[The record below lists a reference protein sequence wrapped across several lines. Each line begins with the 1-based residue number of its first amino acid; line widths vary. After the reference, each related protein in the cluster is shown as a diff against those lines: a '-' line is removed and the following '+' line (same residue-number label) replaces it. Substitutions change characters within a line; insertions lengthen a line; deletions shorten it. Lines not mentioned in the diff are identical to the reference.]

1 MQNYIWD
8 AQEYEK
14 HSQGQQKWAR
24 ELIEKISLKETD
36 NVLDLGCGD
45 GKVTAEIS
53 KKLNKGSI
61 IGIDNSVSMI
71 KLAKDRHS
79 KARYP
84 NLSFQEMDAGNLN
97 FSDHFDL
104 IFSNAVLHWVKDQKP
119 VIKGMFKSLKQ
130 GGRVLLQMGGKGNA
144 DGIVEV
150 LSELQ
155 TEKKWSSYFNEFKFP
170 FFFPGIKEYKLL
182 LLDCGFKLNRIE
194 LIPKKKDHSGIGDLK
209 GWIRTTWLPY
219 TQRVPEEERE
229 KFIDIVTKNYVKRY
243 SANSAGTI
251 NVQMVRL
258 EVEAVKNNL
267 SDYKN

>member
-1 MQNYIWD
+1 MKNYKWD

-24 ELIEKISLKETD
+24 ELVEKISLKGTE

-53 KKLNKGSI
+53 KLVRKGSI
-61 IGIDNSVSMI
+61 IGIDNSAAMI
-71 KLAKDRHS
+71 KLATDRHS
-79 KARYP
+79 VAIYP
-84 NLSFQEMDAGNLN
+84 NLSFKEMDAGNLK
-97 FSDHFDL
+97 FDDRFDL

-119 VIKGMFKSLKQ
+119 VIKGMFKSLKH

-144 DGIVEV
+144 AEIVEL

-155 TEKKWSSYFNEFKFP
+155 TEKKWHTYFNGFDFP
-170 FFFPGIKEYKLL
+170 FYFPGKNEYEAL
-182 LLDCGFKLNRIE
+182 LLDCGFTLNRIE
-194 LIPKKKDHSGIGDLK
+194 LIQKKMDHAGITALK

-219 TQRVPEEERE
+219 TERVPEEERE
-229 KFIDIVTKNYVKRY
+229 RFIDIVSKKYIERY
-243 SANSAGTI
+243 SDNSNGII

-258 EVEAVKNNL
+258 EVEAEK
-267 SDYKN
+267 K

>member
-1 MQNYIWD
+1 MKNYKWD

-14 HSQGQQKWAR
+14 HSQGQQKWAI
-24 ELIEKISLKETD
+24 ELIEKISLKGTE

-53 KKLNKGSI
+53 KIVSKGSI
-61 IGIDNSVSMI
+61 IGVDNSAAMI
-71 KLAKDRHS
+71 KLATDRHS
-79 KARYP
+79 AAIYP
-84 NLSFQEMDAGNLN
+84 NMSFEEMDAGNLK
-97 FSDHFDL
+97 FKDRFDL

-144 DGIVEV
+144 AEIVEV

-155 TEKKWSSYFNEFKFP
+155 TEKKWHTYFNGFDFP
-170 FFFPGIKEYKLL
+170 FYFPGTNEYESL
-182 LLDCGFKLNRIE
+182 LLDCGFTLNRIE
-194 LIPKKKDHSGIGDLK
+194 LIPKKMDHAGITALK

-219 TQRVPEEERE
+219 TERVPEEKRER
-229 KFIDIVTKNYVKRY
+229 FIDIVSKKFIERY
-243 SANSAGTI
+243 SANSNGII

-258 EVEAVKNNL
+258 EVEAEK
-267 SDYKN
+267 K

>member
-1 MQNYIWD
+1 MKNYKWD

-24 ELIEKISLKETD
+24 ELIEKISLNGTE

-53 KKLNKGSI
+53 KLVRKGSI
-61 IGIDNSVSMI
+61 IGIDNSAAMI
-71 KLAKDRHS
+71 KLATDRHS
-79 KARYP
+79 AAIYP
-84 NLSFQEMDAGNLN
+84 NLSFKEMDAGNLK
-97 FSDHFDL
+97 FDDRFDL

-119 VIKGMFKSLKQ
+119 VIKGMFKSLKH

-144 DGIVEV
+144 AEIVEV

-155 TEKKWSSYFNEFKFP
+155 TEKKWHTYFNGFDFP
-170 FFFPGIKEYKLL
+170 FYFPGKNEYEAL
-182 LLDCGFKLNRIE
+182 LLDCGFTLNRIE
-194 LIPKKKDHSGIGDLK
+194 LIPKKMDHAGITALK

-219 TQRVPEEERE
+219 TERVPEEKRER
-229 KFIDIVTKNYVKRY
+229 FIDIVSKKYIERY
-243 SANSAGTI
+243 SANSNGII

-258 EVEAVKNNL
+258 EVEAEK
-267 SDYKN
+267 K

>member
-1 MQNYIWD
+1 MKNYKWD

-24 ELIEKISLKETD
+24 ELVEKISLNGTE

-53 KKLNKGSI
+53 KLVRKGSI
-61 IGIDNSVSMI
+61 IGIDNSAAMI
-71 KLAKDRHS
+71 KLATDRHS
-79 KARYP
+79 VAIYP
-84 NLSFQEMDAGNLN
+84 NLSFKEMDAGNLK
-97 FSDHFDL
+97 FDDRFDL

-119 VIKGMFKSLKQ
+119 VIIGMFKSLKH

-144 DGIVEV
+144 AEIVEV

-155 TEKKWSSYFNEFKFP
+155 TEKKWHTYFNGFDFP
-170 FFFPGIKEYKLL
+170 FYFPGTNEYEALL
-182 LLDCGFKLNRIE
+182 LECGFKLNRIE
-194 LIPKKKDHSGIGDLK
+194 LIPKKMDHAGITALK

-219 TQRVPEEERE
+219 TERVPEEERE
-229 KFIDIVTKNYVKRY
+229 RFIDIVSKKYIERY
-243 SANSAGTI
+243 SANSNGII

-258 EVEAVKNNL
+258 EVEAGK
-267 SDYKN
+267 K

>member
-1 MQNYIWD
+1 MKNYKWD

-24 ELIEKISLKETD
+24 ELIEKISLNGTE

-53 KKLNKGSI
+53 KLVRKGSI
-61 IGIDNSVSMI
+61 IGIDNSAAMI
-71 KLAKDRHS
+71 KLATDRHS
-79 KARYP
+79 AAIYP
-84 NLSFQEMDAGNLN
+84 NLSFQEMDAGNLK
-97 FSDHFDL
+97 FDDRFDL

-119 VIKGMFKSLKQ
+119 VIKGMFKSLKH

-144 DGIVEV
+144 AEIVEV

-155 TEKKWSSYFNEFKFP
+155 TEKKWHTYFNGFDFP
-170 FFFPGIKEYKLL
+170 FYFPGKNEYEAL
-182 LLDCGFKLNRIE
+182 LLDCGFTLNRIE
-194 LIPKKKDHSGIGDLK
+194 LIPKKMDHAGITALK

-219 TQRVPEEERE
+219 TERVPEEKRER
-229 KFIDIVTKNYVKRY
+229 FIDIVSKKYIERY
-243 SANSAGTI
+243 SANSNGII

-258 EVEAVKNNL
+258 EVEAEK
-267 SDYKN
+267 K

>member
-1 MQNYIWD
+1 MKNYKWD

-24 ELIEKISLKETD
+24 ELVEKISLNGTE

-53 KKLNKGSI
+53 KLVSKGSI
-61 IGIDNSVSMI
+61 IGIDNSAAMI

-79 KARYP
+79 VAIYP
-84 NLSFQEMDAGNLN
+84 NLSFKEMDAVNLK
-97 FSDHFDL
+97 FDDRFDL
-104 IFSNAVLHWVKDQKP
+104 IFSNAVLHWVKDQKS
-119 VIKGMFKSLKQ
+119 VIKGMFKSLKH

-144 DGIVEV
+144 AEIVEV

-155 TEKKWSSYFNEFKFP
+155 TKKKWHTYFNGFDFP
-170 FFFPGIKEYKLL
+170 FYFPGKNEYEAL
-182 LLDCGFKLNRIE
+182 LLDCGFTLNRIE
-194 LIPKKKDHSGIGDLK
+194 LIPKKMDHAGITALK

-219 TQRVPEEERE
+219 TERVPEEKRER
-229 KFIDIVTKNYVKRY
+229 FIDIVSKKYIERY
-243 SANSAGTI
+243 STNSNGRI

-258 EVEAVKNNL
+258 EVEAEK
-267 SDYKN
+267 K

>member
-1 MQNYIWD
+1 MKNYKWD

-24 ELIEKISLKETD
+24 ELVEKISLNGTE

-53 KKLNKGSI
+53 KLVSKGSI
-61 IGIDNSVSMI
+61 IGIDNSAAMI
-71 KLAKDRHS
+71 KLASDRHS
-79 KARYP
+79 ATIYP
-84 NLSFQEMDAGNLN
+84 NLSFQEMDAGNLK
-97 FSDHFDL
+97 FDDRFDL

-119 VIKGMFKSLKQ
+119 VIKGMFKSLKH

-144 DGIVEV
+144 AEIVDV

-155 TEKKWSSYFNEFKFP
+155 TKKKWHTYFNGFDFP
-170 FFFPGIKEYKLL
+170 FYFPGKNEYEAL
-182 LLDCGFKLNRIE
+182 LLDCGFTLNRIE
-194 LIPKKKDHSGIGDLK
+194 LIPKKMEHAGIEALK

-219 TQRVPEEERE
+219 TERVPEEERE
-229 KFIDIVTKNYVKRY
+229 SFIDIVSKKYIERY
-243 SANSAGTI
+243 STNSKGII

-258 EVEAVKNNL
+258 EVEAVK
-267 SDYKN
+267 K